1 MAKLV
6 WDDTGKHFYETG
18 VDHGVLYTLDNN
30 KEYKNAE
37 VWNGLTSVTASPS
50 GAEETKLWADNINY
64 ASLRSAESFGG
75 TIEAYTYPD
84 DFAECDGTAEL
95 VTGAYIGQQPR
106 ATFGL
111 AYRTLVG
118 NEVDLNDHGYK
129 LHLIWG
135 CSCSPSQKQ
144 YSTVNDS
151 PEAISFSWEFTTTPV
166 PVTGFKPTSEMT
178 IDSRSVDS
186 EDIKALEAQLF
197 GVNAVEADVEN
208 EVEAVAEVEPWLP
221 LPDTVISILNGTWA
235 G

>member
-18 VDHGVLYTLDNN
+18 VDHGVLYTLDTN

-95 VTGAYIGQQPR
+95 VSGAYIGQQPR

-111 AYRTLVG
+111 AYRTLIG

-129 LHLIWG
+129 LHLVWG

-144 YSTVNDS
+144 YSSVNDS
-151 PEAISFSWEFTTTPV
+151 PEAITFSWEFTTTPV

-178 IDSRSVDS
+178 IDSRYVDS
-186 EDIKALEAQLF
+186 EALIALEAQLF

-221 LPDTVISILNGTWA
+221 LPDTVISILNGTWE

>member
-6 WDDTGKHFYETG
+6 WDAPGTHLYETG
-18 VDHGVLYTLDNN
+18 VDHGVLYTLDAN
-30 KEYKNAE
+30 KAYTIAE

-75 TIEAYTYPD
+75 TIEAYTYPNN
-84 DFAECDGTAEL
+84 FMACDGTASPVAGL
-95 VTGAYIGQQPR
+95 YIGQQPR
-106 ATFGL
+106 SMFGL

-129 LHLIWG
+129 LHLIYG
-135 CSCSPSQKQ
+135 ATCSPSQKQ

-166 PVTGFKPTSEMT
+166 SFSVGNITYKPTAEIV
-178 IDSRSVDS
+178 IDSTKFPKQQNGDPNA
-186 EDIKALEAQLF
+186 KLAALEDKLF
-197 GVNAVEADVEN
+197 GSSNTSAY
-208 EVEAVAEVEPWLP
+208 LP
-221 LPDTVISILNGTWA
+221 LPAEVISTLS
-235 G
+235 

>member
-1 MAKLV
+1 M
-6 WDDTGKHFYETG
+6 
-18 VDHGVLYTLDNN
+18 
-30 KEYKNAE
+30 
-37 VWNGLTSVTASPS
+37 
-50 GAEETKLWADNINY
+50 
-64 ASLRSAESFGG
+64 
-75 TIEAYTYPD
+75 
-84 DFAECDGTAEL
+84 
-95 VTGAYIGQQPR
+95 
-106 ATFGL
+106 
-111 AYRTLVG
+111 
-118 NEVDLNDHGYK
+118 DLNDHGYK
-129 LHLIWG
+129 LHLVWG

-178 IDSRSVDS
+178 IDSRYVDS
-186 EDIKALEAQLF
+186 EALTDLEAQLF

>member
-18 VDHGVLYTLDNN
+18 VDHGVLYTLDAN

-95 VTGAYIGQQPR
+95 VSGAYIGQQPR

-111 AYRTLVG
+111 AYRTLIG

-129 LHLIWG
+129 LHLVWG

-151 PEAISFSWEFTTTPV
+151 PEAITFSWEFTTTPV

-178 IDSRSVDS
+178 IDSRYIDS
-186 EDIKALEAQLF
+186 DALEDLEAQLF
-197 GVNAVEADVEN
+197 GVDEDQSN
-208 EVEAVAEVEPWLP
+208 EVEEVTAWLP
-221 LPDTVISILNGTWA
+221 LPDTVISILNGTWE

>member
-1 MAKLV
+1 MPELV
-6 WDDTGKHFYETG
+6 WDAPGYHFYETG
-18 VDHGVLYTLDNN
+18 VDHGVLYTLDTN
-30 KEYKNAE
+30 KAYKNAE

-64 ASLRSAESFGG
+64 ASLRSTESFGG

-84 DFAECDGTAEL
+84 TFAECDGTAEMIS
-95 VTGAYIGQQPR
+95 GAYIGQQPR

-151 PEAISFSWEFTTTPV
+151 PEAITFSWEFTTTPV
-166 PVTGFKPTSEMT
+166 PVTGHKPTSEMV
-178 IDSRSVDS
+178 IDSRSCDS
-186 EDIKALEAQLF
+186 TKLARLEAQLF
-197 GVNAVEADVEN
+197 GVNAVEASQGVS
-208 EVEAVAEVEPWLP
+208 AVADVVPWLP
-221 LPDTVISILNGTWA
+221 LPDQVIAILNGTYS

>member
-6 WDDTGKHFYETG
+6 WDATGEHFYETG
-18 VDHGVLYTLDNN
+18 VDHGVLYTLDDN

-37 VWNGLTSVTASPS
+37 VWNGLTSITASPS

-64 ASLRSAESFGG
+64 ASLRSMESYGG

-84 DFAECDGTAEL
+84 TFAECDGTAEL

-129 LHLIWG
+129 IHLVWG

-151 PEAISFSWEFTTTPV
+151 PEAITFSWEFTTTPV
-166 PVTGFKPTSEMT
+166 PVTGHKATSEMI
-178 IDSRSVDS
+178 IDSNECDS
-186 EDIKALEAQLF
+186 EALADLEAQLF
-197 GVNAVEADVEN
+197 GVDAVEASQGVAAVE
-208 EVEAVAEVEPWLP
+208 EVTPWLP
-221 LPDTVISILNGTWA
+221 MPDDVIAILNGTYSD
-235 G
+235 

>member
-166 PVTGFKPTSEMT
+166 PVTGYKPTSEMT

>member
-166 PVTGFKPTSEMT
+166 PVTGYKPTSEMT

-186 EDIKALEAQLF
+186 EAIKALEAQLF